1 MLGYCTCV
9 LIAWITGAEQDV
21 REAGKCDA
29 GSEPGLA
36 GMTSRHVRLA
46 RTAFVLVGAT
56 TVALTASANAQSAL
70 FRTSN
75 PVSDGSSDTVWTI
88 EAGTYAGLSVPL
100 HVDAALGARGGRE
113 HFWRM
118 ASEEG
123 FPGGVVGWKSTSYP
137 IPLAFRHDRR
147 SRTIASVDSA
157 AFWTIIDGMN
167 ADFGMNLFR
176 PATIANDDP
185 AEVIVVDLGTRRE
198 IDGLSRVTWAPSG
211 ELFDVRVTF
220 QDASVLHDRHVV
232 AHEMMHALGFGH
244 TTAWISVVNSRDA
257 SNPVRVTPE
266 DVAYAELAMH
276 SRERREWANTR
287 QLIALAV
294 SRESSHRRADG
305 NDCGSEVADSLAD
318 QPIGMRRSL
327 PAGLVTVVSDCPAS
341 GGEER

>member
-1 MLGYCTCV
+1 
-9 LIAWITGAEQDV
+9 
-21 REAGKCDA
+21 
-29 GSEPGLA
+29 
-36 GMTSRHVRLA
+36 MTSRHVRLA
-46 RTAFVLVGAT
+46 RTALVLVGAT
-56 TVALTASANAQSAL
+56 TVALTAGANAQSAL
-70 FRTSN
+70 FRASN

-88 EAGTYAGLSVPL
+88 EAGSYAGLSVPL

-123 FPGGVVGWKSTSYP
+123 LPGGVVGWKSTSYP
-137 IPLAFRHDRR
+137 ISLAFRHDRH
-147 SRTIASVDSA
+147 SRTITSVDSA

-244 TTAWISVVNSRDA
+244 TTAWTSVVNPRDA
-257 SNPVRVTPE
+257 SGPVRVTAE

-276 SRERREWANTR
+276 SRVKREWANTR

-294 SRESSHRRADG
+294 SRESSRSRIDEAV
-305 NDCGSEVADSLAD
+305 DCGSEPGDRATEESVR
-318 QPIGMRRSL
+318 IGRTL
-327 PAGLVTVVSDCPAS
+327 PLGWLTVVSTCAA
-341 GGEER
+341 GGENR

>member
-1 MLGYCTCV
+1 
-9 LIAWITGAEQDV
+9 
-21 REAGKCDA
+21 
-29 GSEPGLA
+29 
-36 GMTSRHVRLA
+36 MTSRLA
-46 RTAFVLVGAT
+46 RTALVLVGAT
-56 TVALTASANAQSAL
+56 TVALTAGANAQSAL
-70 FRTSN
+70 FRASN
-75 PVSDGSSDTVWTI
+75 PVSDGSSETVWTI

-113 HFWRM
+113 HFWRLT
-118 ASEEG
+118 SDDG
-123 FPGGVVGWKSTSYP
+123 FPRGVVGWRSTSYP

-147 SRTIASVDSA
+147 SRAITSADSS

-167 ADFGMNLFR
+167 ADFGIKLFR

-185 AEVIVVDLGTRRE
+185 AEVIVVDLGTMRE

-257 SNPVRVTPE
+257 SSPVRVTPE

-287 QLIALAV
+287 QLIALALAREP
-294 SRESSHRRADG
+294 SRRGVHEGDG
-305 NDCGSEVADSLAD
+305 CGSELGDPVADE
-318 QPIGMRRSL
+318 PIGIRRSL
-327 PAGLVTVVSDCPAS
+327 PTAVLMVVSTCAHGDES
-341 GGEER
+341 R